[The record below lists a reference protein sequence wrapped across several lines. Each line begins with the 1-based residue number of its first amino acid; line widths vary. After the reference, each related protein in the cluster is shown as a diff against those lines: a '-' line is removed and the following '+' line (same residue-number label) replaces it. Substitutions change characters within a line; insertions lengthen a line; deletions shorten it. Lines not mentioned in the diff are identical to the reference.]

1 MNLSIL
7 NGKFKSL
14 LIRSANGYLTTD
26 YKYPFWAKILNKIIF
41 ETEISYPYFWKRPN
55 FSFHFFIEIFAQIV

>member
-7 NGKFKSL
+7 NGKFNSL

-41 ETEISYPYFWKRPN
+41 ETEIFYP
-55 FSFHFFIEIFAQIV
+55 